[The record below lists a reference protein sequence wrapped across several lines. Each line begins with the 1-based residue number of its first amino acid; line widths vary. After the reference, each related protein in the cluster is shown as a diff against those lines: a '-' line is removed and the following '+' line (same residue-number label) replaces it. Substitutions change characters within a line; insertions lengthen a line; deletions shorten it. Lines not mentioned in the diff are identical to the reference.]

1 MNGLRWFNCQTSFEI
16 GKASGGTFIVVE
28 QYCIEHSLKHCGEEN
43 MVDSF
48 CIFILVTS
56 TESVKKLRR
65 ATLMTF
71 AETELMMAAGESS
84 KTNRQ
89 KFIEKRRQ
97 MLREFECK
105 NLPSDNQDNAVI
117 THDAERRDSTEDF
130 HFYDAPFK
138 DTPLASCGQTWER
151 TVHLGLASSD
161 PENRR
166 RKTLGKFQT

>member
-1 MNGLRWFNCQTSFEI
+1 
-16 GKASGGTFIVVE
+16 
-28 QYCIEHSLKHCGEEN
+28 
-43 MVDSF
+43 
-48 CIFILVTS
+48 
-56 TESVKKLRR
+56 
-65 ATLMTF
+65 MTF

-89 KFIEKRRQ
+89 KFIEERRQ
-97 MLREFECK
+97 MLRKYKFN
-105 NLPSDNQDNAVI
+105 NLLSDNQDNAVI

-130 HFYDAPFK
+130 HFNDAPFK
-138 DTPLASCGQTWER
+138 DTPLVSCGQTWER